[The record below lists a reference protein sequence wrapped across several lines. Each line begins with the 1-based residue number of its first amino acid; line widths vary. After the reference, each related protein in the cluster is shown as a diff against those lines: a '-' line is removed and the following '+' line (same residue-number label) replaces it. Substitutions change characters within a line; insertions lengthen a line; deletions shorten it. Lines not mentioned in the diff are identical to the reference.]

1 MLPERFQRLRPKILG
16 LLGAG
21 ILSVGLIAA
30 IGIWLLASQIA
41 HYEKLIQQEVSAA
54 SLADHINLNF
64 KRQVQEWKNVLLRGH
79 DAQRQKKYWSS
90 FMALHQRIQ
99 NDSDKFLRLQIAGD
113 LRQQMSDFRST
124 HQRIL
129 ADYQQ
134 GYQAFVNSG
143 FDHKAGDK
151 AVAGIDRAPTKQL
164 EELSG
169 QLHSIILQQSEHNA
183 QQAQSAISLS
193 ILAIVLAIVISIT
206 VSALFM
212 NTKVV
217 RPLTTLIDHLRN
229 VSKGQFQQQVII
241 HSKDEIGRMSRGIE
255 SLRQSLL
262 DICSG
267 LDTTQKDLD
276 HVCTSLVDSAGAISS
291 GVTEQNRGTDVM
303 HSSVQQMSD
312 NANEV
317 SHYASDA
324 SSAANDAK
332 DAAGNSIEVMK
343 QSISTI
349 GQTSE
354 QIQAT
359 AAVIGALDEDA
370 RKIGTVLD
378 VIKGIAEQTNLLA
391 LNAAIEAARAG
402 EQGRGFAVVADEV
415 RTLAARTQKSTEE
428 IQQMIQN
435 VQLGASNAVRAIE
448 QGQLQTSESVSKVHA
463 ADEHL
468 QKINGAIEQ
477 IADLNRSIADSARQQ
492 SGVSEQIMAN
502 LTELSEI
509 ARVNGE
515 HANSCEQ
522 DNRTLLEVKDRMA
535 SIIARLMHK

>member
-30 IGIWLLASQIA
+30 VAIWLLSSQIA
-41 HYEKLIQQEVSAA
+41 RYDQLVQQEVSATA
-54 SLADHINLNF
+54 LSDNINLNF

-79 DAQRQKKYWSS
+79 EAPRLQKYWDS
-90 FMALHQRIQ
+90 FMSLHRQIQ
-99 NDSDKFLRLQIAGD
+99 DDSDSFLRMQIDND
-113 LRQQMSDFRST
+113 LKQQMSEFRTT
-124 HQRIL
+124 HKRIL
-129 ADYQQ
+129 AEYQK
-134 GYQAFVNSG
+134 GYQAFIDSG

-151 AVAGIDRAPTKQL
+151 AVAGIDRAPTQQL
-164 EELSG
+164 EELSS
-169 QLHSIILQQSEHNA
+169 QLHSIILKQSE
-183 QQAQSAISLS
+183 QTREQADDAIALS
-193 ILAIVLAIVISIT
+193 TLAIIMTMVISIGL
-206 VSALFM
+206 SALFM
-212 NTKVV
+212 NSKVV

-229 VSKGQFQQQVII
+229 VSKGQLQQQVII

-255 SLRQSLL
+255 TLRQNLL
-262 DICSG
+262 DICGG
-267 LDTTQKDLD
+267 LDTTQQDLD
-276 HVCTSLVDSAGAISS
+276 RVCSSLVESAGAISN
-291 GVTEQNRGTDVM
+291 GVTEQNHGTDAV
-303 HSSVQQMSD
+303 HSSVEQMTQ
-312 NANEV
+312 
-317 SHYASDA
+317 YASDVSHHA
-324 SSAANDAK
+324 TDANGAANEARE
-332 DAAGNSIEVMK
+332 AAGSSMAVMK

-349 GQTSE
+349 SQTSE

-359 AAVIGALDEDA
+359 AGVISTLDEDA
-370 RKIGTVLD
+370 RKIGSVLD

-435 VQLGASNAVRAIE
+435 VQQGASNAVRAIE
-448 QGQLQTSESVSKVHA
+448 QGQQQTSESVSKVHA

-468 QKINGAIEQ
+468 QKINAAIEH
-477 IADLNRSIADSARQQ
+477 IGDLNRRIADSARQQ
-492 SGVSEQIMAN
+492 SGVSEQILSS

-515 HANSCEQ
+515 HADSCEQ

>member
-30 IGIWLLASQIA
+30 VAIWLLSSQIA
-41 HYEKLIQQEVSAA
+41 RYDQLMQQEVSATA
-54 SLADHINLNF
+54 LSDNINLNF

-79 DAQRQKKYWSS
+79 EAPRLQKYWNS
-90 FMALHQRIQ
+90 FMSLHQQIQ
-99 NDSDKFLRLQIAGD
+99 DDSNSFLSMQIDDD
-113 LRQQMSDFRST
+113 LKQQMSEFRTT

-129 ADYQQ
+129 AEYKK
-134 GYQAFVNSG
+134 GYQAFIDSG

-151 AVAGIDRAPTKQL
+151 AVAGIDRAPTQQL

-169 QLHSIILQQSEHNA
+169 QLHGIILKQSEQTREQADNA
-183 QQAQSAISLS
+183 IALSTLAI
-193 ILAIVLAIVISIT
+193 ILAIVVSIGL
-206 VSALFM
+206 SALFM
-212 NTKVV
+212 NSKVV
-217 RPLTTLIDHLRN
+217 RPLTTLIDHLRS
-229 VSKGQFQQQVII
+229 VSKGQLQQQVII
-241 HSKDEIGRMSRGIE
+241 YSKDEIGRMSRAIE
-255 SLRQSLL
+255 TLRRNLL
-262 DICSG
+262 DICGG
-267 LDTTQKDLD
+267 LDTTQQDLD
-276 HVCTSLVDSAGAISS
+276 RVCTSLVESAGAISN
-291 GVTEQNRGTDVM
+291 GVTEQNHGTDAV
-303 HSSVQQMSD
+303 HSSVQQMTQYAS
-312 NANEV
+312 EV
-317 SHYASDA
+317 SHHATDA
-324 SSAANDAK
+324 NSAANEARE
-332 DAAGNSIEVMK
+332 AAGNSIAVMK
-343 QSISTI
+343 ESIHTI
-349 GQTSE
+349 SQTSE

-359 AAVIGALDEDA
+359 AGVISTLDEDA
-370 RKIGTVLD
+370 RKIGSVLD

-415 RTLAARTQKSTEE
+415 RTLAARTQQSTEE

-435 VQLGASNAVRAIE
+435 VQQGASNAVRAIE
-448 QGQLQTSESVSKVHA
+448 QGQQQTSESVSKVHA

-468 QKINGAIEQ
+468 QKINAAIEH
-477 IADLNRSIADSARQQ
+477 IGGLNRRIADSARQQ
-492 SGVSEQIMAN
+492 SGVSEQILSS

-515 HANSCEQ
+515 HADSCEQ